1 MRIGEARIEAI
12 HVDHDVGADREVGE
26 RLDRDLIPAFGQHAH
41 ACQLLAAVDPHAAGT
56 ARGMQAGVAQRERG
70 IEMQLNPVQRI
81 ERGHALVHR
90 DLELVEAPITVA
102 ARVAGDA

>member
-1 MRIGEARIEAI
+1 M
-12 HVDHDVGADREVGE
+12 
-26 RLDRDLIPAFGQHAH
+26 
-41 ACQLLAAVDPHAAGT
+41 
-56 ARGMQAGVAQRERG
+56 AQRERG